1 MHIVKMELAGRITK
15 GSLPEY
21 FATIHR
27 VPGNDFI
34 TVTIVGPD
42 SEKEHLV
49 EANNSEDV
57 FSMAECLQYHLE
69 GNKGTNSDVHGY
81 YRMLQMFMD

>member
-27 VPGNDFI
+27 VPGNDYI
-34 TVTIVGPD
+34 TVTIISPD
-42 SEKEHLV
+42 GQREHLV
-49 EANNSEDV
+49 EANNPEDA

-81 YRMLQMFMD
+81 YKLLQMFMD